1 MKNLKLTQAL
11 LDQNRYYI
19 MKKNLLGKTG
29 IEVTE
34 VGFGVLPVGPHQQ
47 NLSPEEGG
55 AVLAYALKRG
65 INFIDTA
72 QYYYTYPHIRYA
84 LDSFYKNPAAAAA
97 AGDGRDAAASGAVR
111 GAVSGA
117 KASHVLS
124 AAAASER
131 PVICSKSLVSTYKG
145 MEEAVIE
152 AIEAFGYCDIFLL
165 HEVRSGDFETRQGAW
180 EFLKDAKAEGLI
192 RAIGI
197 STHHV
202 DVVRELSDI
211 EECDVIFPLINYQ
224 ALGVRNG
231 DGPGTREDM
240 EAAIRQASSNGKGIF
255 TMKTFGGGPLVS
267 DYNKCLDY
275 NRGIEG
281 SASTMIG
288 LASKSDVDDLFD
300 YLDGKY
306 IRPDV
311 SKKIM
316 HIEKGSCEGCGACI
330 RRCASGAISFSK
342 EDGLAEIDHSK
353 CMTCG
358 YCVGACPVRAII
370 LY

>member
-1 MKNLKLTQAL
+1 
-11 LDQNRYYI
+11 

-34 VGFGVLPVGPHQQ
+34 VGFGVLPVGPHQYD
-47 NLSPEEGG
+47 LSPEEGG

-84 LDSFYKNPAAAAA
+84 LDSFYK
-97 AGDGRDAAASGAVR
+97 SQ
-111 GAVSGA
+111 
-117 KASHVLS
+117 
-124 AAAASER
+124 AAASER

-165 HEVRSGDFETRQGAW
+165 HEVRSGDFERRQGAW

-240 EAAIRQASSNGKGIF
+240 EEAIRKASMNGKGVF
-255 TMKTFGGGPLVS
+255 TMKAFGGGPLVS
-267 DYNKCLDY
+267 NYNKCLDY

-288 LASKSDVDDLFD
+288 LASKSDVDDLFS

-306 IRPDV
+306 IRPDI
-311 SKKIM
+311 SRKIM

>member
-1 MKNLKLTQAL
+1 
-11 LDQNRYYI
+11 

-72 QYYYTYPHIRYA
+72 QYYYTYPHIKYA
-84 LDSFYKNPAAAAA
+84 LDNFNRGPAAAA
-97 AGDGRDAAASGAVR
+97 G
-111 GAVSGA
+111 
-117 KASHVLS
+117 
-124 AAAASER
+124 ER

-255 TMKTFGGGPLVS
+255 TMKAFGGGPLVS